1 MRARTFISLML
12 LLLGFTTV
20 LLVLSVPAK
29 QQKQKSEY
37 PAGVQGND
45 NTQTQAS
52 DGSIFIESISSHL
65 LSAVQ

>member
-12 LLLGFTTV
+12 LLLGFITI
-20 LLVLSVPAK
+20 LLILSVPAK
-29 QQKQKSEY
+29 EQNQKGEY
-37 PAGVQGND
+37 PAGVQGSD

-52 DGSIFIESISSHL
+52 DGSIFIESISRHL